1 LADKN
6 IKIILVEGY
15 DDKHALIHLMGHHI
29 NNWDNQN
36 PPFACEITNGYEDG
50 PRKTGYITGK
60 LKEEGVTTVGVIFDA
75 NKDFIGRWNRMKA
88 LLRDSFPEMP
98 DGMPTDG
105 LVMENSEH
113 KRLGIWIMP
122 DNKSSGMLETFLHW
136 LVKDQDQPL
145 LKHANEATEKA
156 CVLGAPCKNEPQEKA
171 LIHTWLAWQAPP
183 GISFGRAL
191 QRSVL
196 DPESGRARD
205 FANWIKRLCQL

>member
-1 LADKN
+1 LDNKDT
-6 IKIILVEGY
+6 KIILVEGN

-29 NNWDNQN
+29 NNWDDQN
-36 PPFACEITNGYEDG
+36 PPFACEITNGYDAG

-60 LKEEGVTTVGVIFDA
+60 LKGEDVTTVGVIFDA
-75 NKDFIGRWNRMKA
+75 NGDFSGRWNRMKG

-98 DGMPTDG
+98 DDMPVDG
-105 LVMENSEH
+105 LVMENTEH

-122 DNKSSGMLETFLHW
+122 DNKSSGMLETFLRW
-136 LVKDQDQPL
+136 LVKEQDQPL
-145 LKHANEATEKA
+145 WEHAKTTKEKA
-156 CVLGAPCKNEPQEKA
+156 CELGAPCKDEPPEKA

-196 DPESGRARD
+196 DPKADCARA
-205 FANWIKRLCQL
+205 FANWMKRLCQL